1 MHSPTG
7 AAEEA
12 LHRLMTGNERYRSGA
27 PMAPPDTF
35 SQFEAGQSPY
45 AAVLSCADS
54 RVPPEWIFGA
64 GLGELFVVR
73 VAGNVATPTQ
83 IGSLEYAVAQLNCPL
98 ILVMGHSHCGA
109 VAAAQGDL
117 SGLPENLHPLMDEIT
132 ASLNEPRIEGRSP
145 EEINAR
151 YVAEVLP
158 KRSTVLAQQLETG
171 ALSIASATYHL
182 GTGIVE
188 LHTDTTHVANPS
200 A

>member
-1 MHSPTG
+1 MRRLTPP
-7 AAEEA
+7 AAEA
-12 LHRLMTGNERYRSGA
+12 LQRLRTGNERYRSGA
-27 PMAPPDTF
+27 PMTPPETF
-35 SQFEAGQSPY
+35 SQFEAGQAPY

-54 RVPPEWIFGA
+54 RVPPEWIFSA

-117 SGLPENLHPLMDEIT
+117 SDLPENLYPLMDEIT
-132 ASLNEPRIEGRSP
+132 ASLSEPRTEGRSA
-145 EEINAR
+145 EEVNAR
-151 YVAEVLP
+151 YAAEMLP
-158 KRSTVLAQQLETG
+158 KRSSLLEQYLKSG

-182 GTGIVE
+182 GTGTVE
-188 LHTDTTHVANPS
+188 LHTDTGPGANPS
-200 A
+200 I